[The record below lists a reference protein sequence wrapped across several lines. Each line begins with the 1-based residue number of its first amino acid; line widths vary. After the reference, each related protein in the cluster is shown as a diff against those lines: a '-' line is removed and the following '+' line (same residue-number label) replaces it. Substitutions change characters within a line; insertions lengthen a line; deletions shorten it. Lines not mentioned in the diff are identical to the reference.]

1 MDNAFLPAAVLEG
14 SSSVLQF
21 ATGRLLDH
29 RLFDT
34 EEEAEA
40 WRGATQ
46 DEWGRDTMRMGW
58 TRDRLDALD
67 LRVGSESWASGFQHE
82 LVVHLMAGGTLPF
95 LTPHAGQATA
105 TLVSNH
111 GHLLTNFH
119 LVSASIWFHD
129 RTDPKTKEA
138 IAYPT
143 INSVPHEVFV
153 AEGVPAPH
161 MDIFTAQGE
170 SLGPVRLCYHDAA
183 IDLAILKLETVPK
196 ALRPARLRD
205 GPAVRH
211 ERIWQFGYPPRTAR
225 PQSMKTFLG
234 YEDARG
240 ELTYSPGLLLSDP
253 HAPLWYTDADVTFGS
268 SGSAVIGD
276 DGALIGVRCGGGA
289 RSLPRDEWF
298 KYNRVTDVAA
308 LRRAV
313 PDAF

>member
-1 MDNAFLPAAVLEG
+1 MDHSCLPDAVLETLN
-14 SSSVLQF
+14 SVLRF

-40 WRGATQ
+40 WSGATQ
-46 DEWGRDTMRMGW
+46 DAWDRDTMRMGW
-58 TRDRLDALD
+58 TQSSLDALE
-67 LRVGSESWASGFQHE
+67 LRVGSESWVSGFQHE

-95 LTPHAGQATA
+95 LTPHAGHATA
-105 TLVSNH
+105 TLVSDR

-119 LVSASIWFHD
+119 LVSASIWFQD
-129 RTDPKTKEA
+129 RTDPKTKEV

-143 INSVPHEVFV
+143 INSVPHKTFV
-153 AEGVPAPH
+153 EEGVPAPH
-161 MDIFTAQGE
+161 MDILTDQGE

-183 IDLAILKLETVPK
+183 IDLAILKLETSPK
-196 ALRPARLRD
+196 GLQPARLRD

-225 PQSMKTFLG
+225 PESMRAFLG

-240 ELTYSPGLLLSDP
+240 DLTYSPGLLLSDP
-253 HAPLWYTDADVTFGS
+253 HVPLWYTDADVAFGS

-289 RSLPRDEWF
+289 RSLPKSEWF
-298 KYNRVTDVAA
+298 KYNRVTDVLA
-308 LRRAV
+308 LRREV
-313 PDAF
+313 PGAF